1 MKFKRN
7 FLDFFRLVLIFSFFG
22 IFSVSSAFAEKF
34 WWNSVRPVSE
44 NNSVFPK
51 TAGNGQKSFSFW
63 QEADES
69 RKNIWLSARFLDS
82 SGNWKTLSRFAG
94 PFEYAGSEIPDIY
107 SAAMSKNG
115 TVAVA
120 VQSSDSELSVY
131 VLKNYSGNFEK
142 TNISIPKDEFFAPRI
157 YASFSGKFVM
167 FVSRSKI
174 SDPTL
179 RLHEFF
185 IFHSVSED
193 GIKWSPFT
201 ETFGSDSMPNSFA
214 PFMCSSE
221 NSDFVVFQS
230 QFSQGSKNS
239 YQIYISRSENGG
251 RSWAAPVL
259 ATGKDSALREDFSD
273 FDNQAPFILFKEE
286 KINLVWERKRRG
298 TENSEIWYEQIFNG
312 TVLPESVDV
321 VASKG
326 NCRKSGLFDFKDEI
340 YAFWFDNRSGYD
352 QVYIAKKRK
361 IDWEENCLSQ
371 KKVDSAFPSPMV
383 NGNDLSFVWQSKN
396 SSANAKKSAQN
407 QIMSL
412 EPDKEVSAATI
423 IPELQNANSVIRS
436 KSRRVSFRVKLPYD
450 ISGIQGYTF
459 SWSQDENEIPP
470 LEKKSVSTGNSI
482 QLSAEQEGTWH
493 LKVCVLDNAG
503 NWSKI
508 SSAQYYLDLTP
519 PKQVV
524 FEPLETDSAGFLSS
538 NSGTVRWL
546 PDSADDDIKG
556 YSYNLVK
563 IAEIPAMFSSTPKN
577 RTKAS
582 EEELKNYAEKI
593 LGANEKSIQRKIK
606 LLGTVYKNPV
616 FQFKNQRNGLYVLS
630 VAAVDE
636 AGFVGE
642 AKNIPVLLN
651 KYAPCTYISSIRQNV
666 SSFGE
671 ISIELLGNDFAYDGT
686 VRSVIVDS
694 DGKLP
699 YDFVVSKD
707 VQNFSV
713 SNSKISGIN
722 LGHELDEGSYFVGV
736 VHSTRGISF
745 TKTKALKISPN
756 GTVQIESEYEY
767 VPSWKAVEKKYDHSV
782 FVGYVVL
789 FIAGILLVVAVFVF
803 GISFFKNYAE
813 ICSAKK
819 IVSQLESGGLM
830 PQFQKSKEE
839 KRRNGS
845 LKTSLAGFAISL
857 VAAII
862 IVISLS
868 LGLTMIKA
876 QERTLSK
883 GLHDRVNVLLSSVFT
898 GARTYLQNADE
909 STMEFNDLL
918 NQMSSLSEAEFL
930 TITGEPSEN
939 SLPQKSS
946 SGNDDEKKSILYVWA
961 SNDSNISSKVNRLS
975 SRKTIIPG
983 VSMFSSVQQAEQEIA
998 RRCLDLNQEAG
1009 ELCGKTEAKIAELNA
1024 EISGAANS
1032 RRAEISDLNAGYRS
1046 EIQKQLLELSEKGSD
1061 SVPPYNDEKF
1071 NRNVTEYLFYRPVL
1085 YSAGAASQQNQY
1097 VHGILFLKV
1106 HTDSLIQD
1114 IDNASRNIL
1123 YIVLVLSAVTI
1134 VLGILG
1140 ANLFAGK
1147 IVRPIQMLEKTVTE
1161 ISEENDKER
1170 LLAGDIT
1177 DLPNN
1182 EIGRLGD
1189 SVNRMKKDLGYNERE
1204 LNLQANEATPIQQ
1217 AMVSLEPLSGNF
1229 KQNISR
1235 ISDENISEFAYYK
1248 GASGASGDYFDFK
1261 KLDDRWYVLIKCD
1274 ASGHAAPAGI
1284 LVTIVATLYKKY
1296 FETWSYQKNGTNL
1309 QDFVYKVNGF
1319 LESLN
1324 IKGKFVAMIVSLYD
1338 AKTGSVFMCHAGDR
1352 FARVYE
1358 NSSRT
1363 IKKIELTET
1372 PAAGPFPNFM
1382 LELKGG
1388 FKVEKARLNQK
1399 DVLILYTDGIEE
1411 NGRIIRT
1418 PDFSAVLKPK
1428 TDSNGDQIYDEYG
1441 NPEYEAEKEEFGES
1455 RVSEIVE
1462 SVFQKKKYIL
1472 TKKEN
1477 PSAGEI
1483 LEFDFTNC
1491 QGTVEE
1497 ATLALASLE
1506 KIFRLYK
1513 PASAT
1518 VKDLVEVDISIDRFL
1533 KEHFSLYKE
1542 YAVPP
1547 TTESFNG
1554 RPVRKPKNPNNVY
1567 YSYLKEDV
1575 QEDDLTMICLQRN

>member
-1 MKFKRN
+1 MRFKRN
-7 FLDFFRLVLIFSFFG
+7 ILDFFRLILIFSSLG
-22 IFSVSSAFAEKF
+22 VFSLPAFSAEKF
-34 WWNSVRPVSE
+34 WWNSVQSVSE
-44 NNSVFPK
+44 KDSVFPK
-51 TAGNGQKSFSFW
+51 TAGNGEKSFSFW
-63 QEADES
+63 QEVDKS
-69 RKNIWLSARFLDS
+69 NKNIWLSARFMDS

-107 SAAMSKNG
+107 SAAMSKDG

-120 VQSSDSELSVY
+120 VQSSNSELGVY
-131 VLKNYSGNFEK
+131 VLRNSSKDFEK
-142 TNISIPKDEFFAPRI
+142 TNISISKDEFFAPRI
-157 YASFSGKFVM
+157 YASVSGKFVM
-167 FVSRSKI
+167 FASKSKI
-174 SDPTL
+174 SDPKL

-201 ETFGSDSMPNSFA
+201 ETFGSDSMPNSFV
-214 PFMCSSE
+214 PVMCSSG

-230 QFSQGSKNS
+230 QFSEEIKNS
-239 YQIYISRSENGG
+239 YQLYISRSENGG
-251 RSWAAPVL
+251 RSWTAPVL
-259 ATGKDSALREDFSD
+259 VSGKDSALKEDFSD
-273 FDNQAPFILFKEE
+273 FDNQSPFILFKDE
-286 KINLVWERKRRG
+286 KIHLVWERKMRG
-298 TENSEIWYEQIFNG
+298 TENSEIWYEQIFNEK
-312 TVLPESVDV
+312 VLPESVDV

-326 NCRKSGLFDFKDEI
+326 NCRKAGLFALKNEI
-340 YAFWFDNRSGYD
+340 YAFWFDNRSGYE

-371 KKVDSAFPSPMV
+371 QKVDSTFPSPLI

-396 SSANAKKSAQN
+396 SAAAAKNSAQN
-407 QIMSL
+407 QIMLL

-423 IPELQNANSVIRS
+423 IPEYQNANSSIRS
-436 KSRRVSFRVKLPYD
+436 KNKRVSFKIKLPHD

-459 SWSQDENEIPP
+459 SWSQDEKEIPP

-482 QLSAEQEGTWH
+482 QLSAEKEGFWH

-508 SSAQYYLDLTP
+508 SSAEYYLDLTP
-519 PKQVV
+519 PGQVV
-524 FEPLETDSAGFLSS
+524 FESPETDSAGFLSS
-538 NSGTVRWL
+538 NSGTVRWQ
-546 PDSADDDIKG
+546 PDSADNDIKG

-563 IAEIPAMFSSTPKN
+563 IAEISSRFSSTPKN
-577 RTKAS
+577 RTKVS
-582 EEELKNYAEKI
+582 EEELKSYAENI
-593 LGANEKSIQRKIK
+593 LRSNEKSIQRKIK
-606 LLGTVYKNPV
+606 LSGSVYKNPV
-616 FQFKNQRNGLYVLS
+616 FAFNNQRNGLYVLS

-636 AGFVGE
+636 AGYIGE
-642 AKNIPVLLN
+642 PKNIPVLLN
-651 KYAPCTYISSIRQNV
+651 KYVPHTYISSIKQNV

-671 ISIELLGNDFAYDGT
+671 ISIELSGNDFAYDGT

-694 DGKLP
+694 DGKPP
-699 YDFVVSKD
+699 YDLVVSKN
-707 VQNFSV
+707 VQNFNV

-745 TKTKALKISPN
+745 TKTKALKIAQN
-756 GTVQIESEYEY
+756 GTVQIESAYEY
-767 VPSWKAVEKKYDHSV
+767 VPAWKAVEKKYDHSV
-782 FVGYVVL
+782 FVGYIVL
-789 FIAGILLVVAVFVF
+789 FVAGILLVVAVFVF
-803 GISFFKNYAE
+803 GISFFKNYEE

-868 LGLTMIKA
+868 LGLTMIKS

-883 GLHDRVNVLLSSVFT
+883 GLHDRINVLLSSVFT

-918 NQMSSLSEAEFL
+918 NQMSSLAEAEFL
-930 TITGEPSEN
+930 TITGES
-939 SLPQKSS
+939 SQGYASQKTSS
-946 SGNDDEKKSILYVWA
+946 ANGQEKESILYVWA

-983 VSMFSSVQQAEQEIA
+983 VSMFSSSQQAEHEIMQ
-998 RRCLDLNQEAG
+998 RCFDLNQEAS
-1009 ELCGKTEAKIAELNA
+1009 ELCGKTESKIAELNA
-1024 EISGAANS
+1024 EISGATTS
-1032 RRAEISDLNAGYRS
+1032 RRAEISNLNAGYRN
-1046 EIQKQLLELSEKGSD
+1046 EIQKQLLSLSEKGSD
-1061 SVPPYNDEKF
+1061 SFPPYNDEKF

-1085 YSAGAASQQNQY
+1085 YASGVSNQQNQY

-1106 HTDSLIQD
+1106 HTDSLIRD

-1123 YIVLVLSAVTI
+1123 YIVLILSAITI

-1140 ANLFAGK
+1140 ANLFAGR

-1217 AMVSLEPLSGNF
+1217 AMVSLEPLAGNF

-1261 KLDDRWYVLIKCD
+1261 KLDERWYVLIKCD

-1309 QDFVYKVNGF
+1309 EDFVYKVNGF

-1338 AKTGSVFMCHAGDR
+1338 AKTGNVFMCHAGDR

-1358 NSSRT
+1358 NSIGS
-1363 IKKIELTET
+1363 IKKIELLET

-1388 FKVEKARLNQK
+1388 FKVEQTKLNQK

-1418 PDFSAVLKPK
+1418 PDFAAVLKPK
-1428 TDSNGDQIYDEYG
+1428 TDSNGEQIYDEYG
-1441 NPEYEAEKEEFGES
+1441 NPEYEAEKEEFGEK

-1462 SVFQKKKYIL
+1462 AVFQKKKYIL

-1477 PSAGEI
+1477 PSVGEV
-1483 LEFDFTNC
+1483 LEFDFTSC

-1506 KIFRLYK
+1506 KLFRLYK

-1518 VKDLVEVDISIDRFL
+1518 VKDLVEVDIAIDRFL
-1533 KEHFSLYKE
+1533 KEHFSLYNE

-1547 TTESFNG
+1547 TSESFNG
-1554 RPVRKPKNPNNVY
+1554 RPVRKPKNPNNVF

-1575 QEDDLTMICLQRN
+1575 QEDDLTMVCLQRN